1 MKIIHCADLHLDS
14 KLESNLPPKKSNDR
28 KKEIVMAFH
37 RMVDYAVQNGV
48 EAIIIAGDLFDT
60 NRMQPA
66 TKDIVLGKIT
76 ENSSVKFYYLCGNH
90 DDGKSLLQ
98 GELPQNLYVF
108 SDRWIQFE
116 LGNVVISGVEL
127 TEENRRHIYGGLMLD
142 RSKFNIVTLH
152 GDIKNDSGEHSL
164 DRKALADKGID
175 YLALGHFHSFETGE
189 LGKNGMWCYCGCL
202 EGRGFD
208 EHGDKGFVLL
218 DIADD
223 KTFKAEFVKN
233 SRRDIVKVECDLSG
247 IADTSVMLGLIDR
260 AVEGVSEDAMVK
272 VELCGRLPQNARK
285 DVDLFKKHL
294 DERFWFVKVKD
305 LTGIELKPEDYV
317 NDISLKGEFIRKVM
331 AEDLPQELRDRVI
344 ECGLAALSGQEVQ

>member
-48 EAIIIAGDLFDT
+48 EAVIIAGDLFDT

-152 GDIKNDSGEHSL
+152 GDI
-164 DRKALADKGID
+164 
-175 YLALGHFHSFETGE
+175 
-189 LGKNGMWCYCGCL
+189 
-202 EGRGFD
+202 
-208 EHGDKGFVLL
+208 
-218 DIADD
+218 
-223 KTFKAEFVKN
+223 
-233 SRRDIVKVECDLSG
+233 
-247 IADTSVMLGLIDR
+247 
-260 AVEGVSEDAMVK
+260 
-272 VELCGRLPQNARK
+272 
-285 DVDLFKKHL
+285 
-294 DERFWFVKVKD
+294 
-305 LTGIELKPEDYV
+305 
-317 NDISLKGEFIRKVM
+317 
-331 AEDLPQELRDRVI
+331 
-344 ECGLAALSGQEVQ
+344 